1 MINGEAGGGTTGNGD
16 TVRQGDAHF
25 EVGKHITTLSAGA
38 TVLIGT
44 FMKDIFPK
52 TETGSLNLSN
62 FAKLILFVSIAALTA
77 STIFAV
83 IALLPKWGN
92 WSSNFPNGV
101 YPSTVFFIVGVALFA
116 LVVYLSMNVPETF
129 REDPKAVDPTI
140 SAPVSTAPPPVTTAP
155 PPVTTAPPPPSE
167 PSECAQLRSR
177 IGAIDQQIEDLR
189 ATLEAPKTPAV
200 NKSGITQQIAQ
211 LQSDRAT
218 VANQSAEI
226 GCGG

>member
-1 MINGEAGGGTTGNGD
+1 VINSEAGGGTTGNED
-16 TVRQGDAHF
+16 TVRQVEAHF
-25 EVGKHITTLSAGA
+25 EVAKHITTLSAGA

-62 FAKLILFVSIAALTA
+62 SAKLMLFVSIAALTV

-83 IALLPKWGN
+83 IALLPRWGN
-92 WSSNFPNGV
+92 WGSNLPNAV
-101 YPSTVFFIVGVALFA
+101 YPSAVFFIVGVALFA
-116 LVVYLSMNVPETF
+116 LVVYLSMNVPDTF

-140 SAPVSTAPPPVTTAP
+140 SPTVTTLPPVTTP
-155 PPVTTAPPPPSE
+155 TPTTAPPPPPE
-167 PSECAQLRSR
+167 PPECEQLRSR
-177 IGAIDQQIEDLR
+177 IGEIDQQIEDLR
-189 ATLEAPKTPAV
+189 ATLAAPKTPAA

-211 LQSDRAT
+211 LQSERAT
-218 VANQSAEI
+218 LANRSAEI

>member
-1 MINGEAGGGTTGNGD
+1 MINSEAGEGTTGNED
-16 TVRQGDAHF
+16 TVRQGEAHF

-62 FAKLILFVSIAALTA
+62 SAKLMLFVSIAALTA

-83 IALLPKWGN
+83 IALLPRWGN
-92 WSSNFPNGV
+92 WSSNLPNAV
-101 YPSTVFFIVGVALFA
+101 YPSAVFFIVGVALFA

-129 REDPKAVDPTI
+129 REDPEAVDPTF
-140 SAPVSTAPPPVTTAP
+140 SAPVTVSPPVTTP
-155 PPVTTAPPPPSE
+155 PTTTSPPPPSE
-167 PSECAQLRSR
+167 PPECGQIRSR
-177 IGAIDQQIEDLR
+177 IGQIDQQIEDLS
-189 ATLEAPKTPAV
+189 ATLEAPKTPAA

-211 LQSDRAT
+211 LQSERAT
-218 VANQSAEI
+218 AANRSAQI
-226 GCGG
+226 GCSG

>member
-1 MINGEAGGGTTGNGD
+1 LINSEAGEGTTGNED
-16 TVRQGDAHF
+16 ALRQGDAHF
-25 EVGKHITTLSAGA
+25 EVAKHITTLSAGA

-62 FAKLILFVSIAALTA
+62 SAKLMLFVSIAALTV

-92 WSSNFPNGV
+92 WSSNLPNAV
-101 YPSTVFFIVGVALFA
+101 YPSTLFFIVGVALFA

-140 SAPVSTAPPPVTTAP
+140 SAAVTTLPPVTTAP
-155 PPVTTAPPPPSE
+155 PPVTTAPPPE
-167 PSECAQLRSR
+167 PPECVQIRSR
-177 IGAIDQQIEDLR
+177 IGEIDQQIEGLS

-200 NKSGITQQIAQ
+200 NKSGIEQQIAQ

-218 VANQSAEI
+218 VANHSAEI

>member
-1 MINGEAGGGTTGNGD
+1 VINSEAGEGTTGNED

-25 EVGKHITTLSAGA
+25 EVAKHITTLSAGA

-62 FAKLILFVSIAALTA
+62 SAKLMLFISIAALTA

-83 IALLPKWGN
+83 IALLPRWGN
-92 WSSNFPNGV
+92 WSSNLPNAI
-101 YPSTVFFIVGVALFA
+101 YPSAVFFIVGVGLFA

-140 SAPVSTAPPPVTTAP
+140 SAPVTVSPPVTTP
-155 PPVTTAPPPPSE
+155 PTTTPPPPPSE
-167 PSECAQLRSR
+167 PPECVQIRSR
-177 IGAIDQQIEDLR
+177 IGEIDQQIEDLS
-189 ATLEAPKTPAV
+189 ATLEAPKTPAA

-211 LQSDRAT
+211 LQSERAT
-218 VANQSAEI
+218 VANRSTEI
-226 GCGG
+226 GCSG

>member
-1 MINGEAGGGTTGNGD
+1 MINSEAGEGTTGNED
-16 TVRQGDAHF
+16 PVRQGEAHF

-62 FAKLILFVSIAALTA
+62 SAKLMLFVSIAALTA

-83 IALLPKWGN
+83 IALLPRWGN
-92 WSSNFPNGV
+92 WSSNLPNAV
-101 YPSTVFFIVGVALFA
+101 YPSAVFFIVGVALFA

-129 REDPKAVDPTI
+129 REDPEAVDPTI
-140 SAPVSTAPPPVTTAP
+140 SAPVTVSSPVTAPTLTP
-155 PPVTTAPPPPSE
+155 PPPPSE
-167 PSECAQLRSR
+167 PPECGQIRSQ
-177 IGAIDQQIEDLR
+177 IGQIDQQIEGLR
-189 ATLEAPKTPAV
+189 ATLEAPKTPAA
-200 NKSGITQQIAQ
+200 NKAGITQQIAQ
-211 LQSDRAT
+211 LQSERAT
-218 VANQSAEI
+218 VATRSAEM

>member
-1 MINGEAGGGTTGNGD
+1 VINSEAGEGTTGNED

-25 EVGKHITTLSAGA
+25 EVAKHITTLSAGA

-62 FAKLILFVSIAALTA
+62 SAKLMLFISIAALTA

-83 IALLPKWGN
+83 IALLPRWGN
-92 WSSNFPNGV
+92 WSSNLPNAI
-101 YPSTVFFIVGVALFA
+101 YPSAVFFIVGVGLFA

-140 SAPVSTAPPPVTTAP
+140 SAPVTVSPPVTTP
-155 PPVTTAPPPPSE
+155 PTTTPPPPPSE
-167 PSECAQLRSR
+167 PPECEQIRRR
-177 IGAIDQQIEDLR
+177 IGEIDQQIEGLS
-189 ATLEAPKTPAV
+189 ATLEAPKTPAA

-211 LQSDRAT
+211 LQSERAT
-218 VANQSAEI
+218 VANRSTEI
-226 GCGG
+226 GCSG

>member
-1 MINGEAGGGTTGNGD
+1 MINSEASGGTTVNED
-16 TVRQGDAHF
+16 TVRQVDAHF
-25 EVGKHITTLSAGA
+25 EVSKHITTLSAGA

-62 FAKLILFVSIAALTA
+62 SAKLMLFVSIAALTA

-83 IALLPKWGN
+83 IALLPRWGN
-92 WSSNFPNGV
+92 WSSNFPNAV
-101 YPSTVFFIVGVALFA
+101 YPSAVFFIVGVALFA

-140 SAPVSTAPPPVTTAP
+140 SPRVPTPPPVTTAP
-155 PPVTTAPPPPSE
+155 PPVTTAPPPE
-167 PSECAQLRSR
+167 PPECVQIRSR
-177 IGAIDQQIEDLR
+177 MGEIAQQIEGLS
-189 ATLEAPKTPAV
+189 ATLEDPKTPAV
-200 NKSGITQQIAQ
+200 NKSGIMQQIDQ

-218 VANQSAEI
+218 VANRSAEI
-226 GCGG
+226 GCSG

>member
-1 MINGEAGGGTTGNGD
+1 VINSEAGEGTTGNED

-25 EVGKHITTLSAGA
+25 EVAKHITTLSAGA

-62 FAKLILFVSIAALTA
+62 SAKLMLFVSIAALTA

-83 IALLPKWGN
+83 IALLPRWGN
-92 WSSNFPNGV
+92 WSSNLPNAV
-101 YPSTVFFIVGVALFA
+101 YPSAVFFIVGVGLFA

-140 SAPVSTAPPPVTTAP
+140 SAPVTVSPPVTTP
-155 PPVTTAPPPPSE
+155 PTTTPPPPPSE
-167 PSECAQLRSR
+167 PPECEQIRRR
-177 IGAIDQQIEDLR
+177 IGEIDQQIEGLS
-189 ATLEAPKTPAV
+189 ATLEAPKTPAA

-211 LQSDRAT
+211 LQSERAT
-218 VANQSAEI
+218 VANRSTEI
-226 GCGG
+226 GCSG

>member
-1 MINGEAGGGTTGNGD
+1 MANED
-16 TVRQGDAHF
+16 TVWQGDAHF

-62 FAKLILFVSIAALTA
+62 SAKLMLFVSIAALSA

-83 IALLPKWGN
+83 IALLPRWGN
-92 WSSNFPNGV
+92 WGSTFPNAI
-101 YPSTVFFIVGVALFA
+101 YPSAVFFIVGVALFA

-140 SAPVSTAPPPVTTAP
+140 SPPVTTAP
-155 PPVTTAPPPPSE
+155 PPVTTAPPPE
-167 PSECAQLRSR
+167 PPECVQIRSR
-177 IGAIDQQIEDLR
+177 IEEIDQQIEDLR
-189 ATLEAPKTPAV
+189 ATLEDPKTPAV
-200 NKSGITQQIAQ
+200 NKSGIMQQIAP
-211 LQSDRAT
+211 LRSARAS
-218 VANQSAEI
+218 VANRSAEI

>member
-1 MINGEAGGGTTGNGD
+1 LINSEAGGATTGNED
-16 TVRQGDAHF
+16 TIRQGDAHF

-62 FAKLILFVSIAALTA
+62 SAKLMLFVSIAALTA

-83 IALLPKWGN
+83 IALLPRWGN
-92 WSSNFPNGV
+92 WSSNFPNAV

-140 SAPVSTAPPPVTTAP
+140 SAPVTTPPPVTTAP
-155 PPVTTAPPPPSE
+155 PPVTTPPPPPE
-167 PSECAQLRSR
+167 PPECVQIRSR
-177 IGAIDQQIEDLR
+177 IGEIDQQIAGLS

-200 NKSGITQQIAQ
+200 NKSGIMQQIDQ
-211 LQSDRAT
+211 LQSERAT
-218 VANQSAEI
+218 VANRSAEI
-226 GCGG
+226 GCSG

>member
-1 MINGEAGGGTTGNGD
+1 MINSEAGEGTTGNED
-16 TVRQGDAHF
+16 AVRQGDAHF

-62 FAKLILFVSIAALTA
+62 SAKLMLFISIAALTA

-83 IALLPKWGN
+83 IALLPRWGN
-92 WSSNFPNGV
+92 WSSNLPNAV
-101 YPSTVFFIVGVALFA
+101 YPSAVFFIVGVGLFA

-129 REDPKAVDPTI
+129 REDPEAVDPTI
-140 SAPVSTAPPPVTTAP
+140 SAPVTVSPPVTTP
-155 PPVTTAPPPPSE
+155 PTTTPPPPPSE
-167 PSECAQLRSR
+167 PPECEQIRRR
-177 IGAIDQQIEDLR
+177 IGEIDQQIEGLS
-189 ATLEAPKTPAV
+189 ATLEAPKTPAA

-211 LQSDRAT
+211 LQSERAT
-218 VANQSAEI
+218 VANRSTEI
-226 GCGG
+226 GCSG